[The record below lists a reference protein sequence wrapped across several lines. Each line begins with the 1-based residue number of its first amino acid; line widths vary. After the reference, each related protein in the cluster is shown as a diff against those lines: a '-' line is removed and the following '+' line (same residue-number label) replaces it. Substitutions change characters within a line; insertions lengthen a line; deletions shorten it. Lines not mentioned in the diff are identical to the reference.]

1 MLNHA
6 ACPCLSRLSVNG
18 HFSYAFANIRHVRE
32 WRQVGRR
39 TRVQVPVSAVRQS
52 SKIETPKEL
61 LITPW
66 TGSPPQL
73 EALSDLNN
81 RLSDAPHSLDQDTVR
96 WFLRDREFDPVEAEE
111 KIVKT
116 AQWRKK
122 IGYDTLSPEE
132 FALEQTRGKVRLY
145 EHRDIL
151 ERPVI
156 ILDASKHRIGE
167 FPVDSTQKL
176 CAYAVKEAMDQLTPD
191 AGTFITIFD
200 LRNFGTSNADLQ
212 FVRYMIDLFFVYH
225 PKRLGQSLLV
235 EAPWVF
241 QPVWQFVKPLLR
253 KYAALVRFVDASQVR
268 QEYFTEQT
276 VPKEFKEQK

>member
-6 ACPCLSRLSVNG
+6 AACPCLGPSSINR
-18 HFSYAFANIRHVRE
+18 HFSCALANIRHARD
-32 WRQVGRR
+32 WRQVRRR
-39 TRVQVPVSAVRQS
+39 TRVQVTVAAVGQS

-66 TGSPPQL
+66 TGSPSQL
-73 EALSDLNN
+73 KALSTLNN
-81 RLSDAPHSLDQDTVR
+81 RLSNSPYALDQDTVR

-116 AQWRKK
+116 AKWREK
-122 IGYDTLSPEE
+122 IGYDTLSPEA
-132 FALEQTRGKVRLY
+132 FALEQTRGKVRVH

-156 ILDASKHRIGE
+156 ILDASKHRTGE

-176 CAYAVKEAMDQLTPD
+176 CAYAVKEAMGQLAPD

-212 FVRYMIDLFFVYH
+212 FVRYTIDLFFVYH

-253 KYAALVRFVDASQVR
+253 KYASLVRFVDASQVR

-276 VPKEFKEQK
+276 VPKEFKV